1 MRQIP
6 SLLAGLTF
14 LVASTACAPA
24 PAPPPA
30 GPTSAELVA
39 AADALDARFA
49 EAFSKGDVDGV
60 MATYWNSP
68 NLVSYGPD
76 GMGTRGWD
84 ASKAG
89 SSEMFKAMPGAKLEL
104 IERHNDVHGDVVL
117 GWGTWRLT
125 IPAPKGPPQVM
136 EGRFT
141 DVKAMRDGKMV
152 YIMDHASVPLPPPPP
167 PAPPKKK

>member
-1 MRQIP
+1 MRPIT

-30 GPTSAELVA
+30 GPTAAELAA
-39 AADALDARFA
+39 AADALDLRF
-49 EAFSKGDVDGV
+49 EQAFSKGDVDGV

-68 NLVSYGPD
+68 KLVSYGPD
-76 GMGTRGWD
+76 GMGTQGWD

-89 SSEMFKAMPGAKLEL
+89 STEMFKAMPGARLEL
-104 IERHNDVHGDVVL
+104 VEKHNDAYGDVVL
-117 GWGTWRLT
+117 GWGRWKMT
-125 IPAPKGPPQVM
+125 IPATTPKGSPQVL
-136 EGRFT
+136 EGRYS

-152 YIMDHASVPLPPPPP
+152 YIMDHASVP
-167 PAPPKKK
+167 